1 MPRRRHSTRSHRP
14 RRPVLKGNA
23 MTTELVKHG
32 STLTDQIEWTRLVT
46 DGDRAGSILPEA
58 YRGKPANVLIAV
70 GLGSSMG
77 LSPAESLYRISVIKG
92 KPTAGAELIAANV
105 RKAGHK
111 LRVTTEPGTVTA
123 TILRSDDPDFPF
135 TVTRDMAWAQR
146 MGLAQND
153 NYKKQPE
160 TMLQWRAISAVAR
173 LACPEALY
181 GVTYTPEE
189 VETAPDATPARRS
202 AADAFNP
209 APADSPPAMNDDAE
223 AVEATVEPDEPR
235 PLTAHTRRKMFA
247 LLAEVDPDAT
257 DDDQRKGMALVLG
270 RPVDSRSSLTEDDAH
285 AVIDALKAEL
295 TRREIAA
302 LAQGDAAQTG
312 GE

>member
-1 MPRRRHSTRSHRP
+1 
-14 RRPVLKGNA
+14 
-23 MTTELVKHG
+23 MTSEIVKHTG

-77 LSPAESLYRISVIKG
+77 LSPAESLYRIAVIKG

-123 TILRSDDPDFPF
+123 TVIRSDDPDFPF
-135 TVTRDMAWAQR
+135 SVTRDLAWAQR

-153 NYKKQPE
+153 NYKKQLE

-181 GVTYTPEE
+181 GVQYTPDEAE
-189 VETAPDATPARRS
+189 SMPDATPARRS
-202 AADAFNP
+202 AAEAFTVQPEADDDLDTKRRRVAEDIARMDAHKP
-209 APADSPPAMNDDAE
+209 AEPE
-223 AVEATVEPDEPR
+223 VVEATLEPETGEA
-235 PLTAHTRRKMFA
+235 LTDHTRRTMFA
-247 LLAEVDPDAT
+247 MFGDMGLTTKAQQIPGIIDVI
-257 DDDQRKGMALVLG
+257 G
-270 RPVDSRSSLTEDDAH
+270 RPIESRSELTEAEGV
-285 AVIDALKAEL
+285 AVVDALRTLK
-295 TRREIAA
+295 RQQDMAA
-302 LAQGDAAQTG
+302 VQA
-312 GE
+312 GEA

>member
-1 MPRRRHSTRSHRP
+1 
-14 RRPVLKGNA
+14 
-23 MTTELVKHG
+23 MTDIVKHTG
-32 STLTDQIEWTRLVT
+32 SALTDQIEWTRLVT
-46 DGDRAGSILPEA
+46 DGDRSGSILPEA

-105 RKAGHK
+105 RRAGHK
-111 LRVTTEPGTVTA
+111 LRVTTEAGSATA

-189 VETAPDATPARRS
+189 VESAPDATPARRS
-202 AADAFNP
+202 AAAAFEV
-209 APADSPPAMNDDAE
+209 APADDNTEDAEVVDDA
-223 AVEATVEPDEPR
+223 R
-235 PLTAHTRRKMFA
+235 PLTDHTRRKMFA
-247 LLAEVDPDAT
+247 LLSEVDPNADAET
-257 DDDQRKGMALVLG
+257 QRKGMSLVLG
-270 RPVDSRSSLTEDDAH
+270 RPVESRASLSEDDAL
-285 AVIDALKAEL
+285 AVIDALQVEL
-295 TRREIAA
+295 NRRNIAA
-302 LAQGDAAQTG
+302 ETG

>member
-1 MPRRRHSTRSHRP
+1 
-14 RRPVLKGNA
+14 
-23 MTTELVKHG
+23 MTDIVKHTG
-32 STLTDQIEWTRLVT
+32 SALTDQIEWTRLVT
-46 DGDRAGSILPEA
+46 DGDRSGSILPEA

-105 RKAGHK
+105 RRAGHK
-111 LRVTTEPGTVTA
+111 LRVTTEAGSVTA

-189 VETAPDATPARRS
+189 VEAAPDVTPARRS
-202 AADAFNP
+202 AAAAFEV
-209 APADSPPAMNDDAE
+209 APADDDTEDAEVVDDA
-223 AVEATVEPDEPR
+223 R
-235 PLTAHTRRKMFA
+235 PLTDHTRRKMFA
-247 LLAEVDPDAT
+247 LLSEVDPNADAET
-257 DDDQRKGMALVLG
+257 QRKGMALVLG
-270 RPVDSRSSLTEDDAH
+270 RAVESRASLSEDDAL
-285 AVIDALKAEL
+285 AVIDALQVEL
-295 TRREIAA
+295 NRRNIAA
-302 LAQGDAAQTG
+302 ETG

>member
-1 MPRRRHSTRSHRP
+1 
-14 RRPVLKGNA
+14 
-23 MTTELVKHG
+23 MTEIVKHTG
-32 STLTDQIEWTRLVT
+32 SALTDQIEWTRLVT

-111 LRVTTEPGTVTA
+111 LRVTTGDGTVTA

-189 VETAPDATPARRS
+189 VETAPDAAPARRS
-202 AADAFNP
+202 AAQAFTAERVED
-209 APADSPPAMNDDAE
+209 APAAADDNTEDAE
-223 AVEATVEPDEPR
+223 VVTVEPE
-235 PLTAHTRRKMFA
+235 PLTDRTRRKMFA
-247 LLAEVDPDAT
+247 LLAKVDPNA
-257 DDDQRKGMALVLG
+257 DDDTQRKGMSLVLG
-270 RPVDSRSSLTEDDAH
+270 REVTSRADLSEDDAH
-285 AVIDALKAEL
+285 AVIAALQAEL
-295 TRREIAA
+295 DRRDT
-302 LAQGDAAQTG
+302 AQAG
-312 GE
+312 GEQA

>member
-1 MPRRRHSTRSHRP
+1 
-14 RRPVLKGNA
+14 
-23 MTTELVKHG
+23 MTEIVKHTG

-111 LRVTTEPGTVTA
+111 LRVTTEPGSVTA
-123 TILRSDDPDFPF
+123 TVIRSDDPDFPF
-135 TVTRDMAWAQR
+135 TVTRDLAWAQR

-181 GVTYTPEE
+181 GVQYTPDEAESSTE
-189 VETAPDATPARRS
+189 VTATRRS
-202 AADAFNP
+202 AAEAFTV
-209 APADSPPAMNDDAE
+209 AE
-223 AVEATVEPDEPR
+223 PVGPTTNEDEPVEATVEPDDMPIDGS
-235 PLTAHTRRKMFA
+235 LTDHTRRKMFA
-247 LLAEVDPDAT
+247 LLNEVDPEANAET
-257 DDDQRKGMALVLG
+257 QRKGMALVLG
-270 RPVDSRSSLTEDDAH
+270 REVKSRASLTEEEAQK
-285 AVIDALKAEL
+285 VIDALQAEL
-295 TRREIAA
+295 TRRKIAA
-302 LAQGDAAQTG
+302 EVAPA
-312 GE
+312 